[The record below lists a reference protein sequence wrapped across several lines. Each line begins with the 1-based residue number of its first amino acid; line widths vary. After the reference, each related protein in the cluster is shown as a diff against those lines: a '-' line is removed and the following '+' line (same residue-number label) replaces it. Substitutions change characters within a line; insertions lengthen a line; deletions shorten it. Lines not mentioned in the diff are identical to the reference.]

1 MPFFSTSGRR
11 LRLTALT
18 ALLTVLLGCAGPPAT
33 PAGQLSHL
41 LPADVLLV
49 GEQHDAPEHHVL
61 ERQIVEILAVQHR
74 LAAVALEMV
83 EQGHSTA
90 GLPSSANE
98 AQVRAALAWNAESWP
113 WVDYA
118 PAIMAAVE
126 AGIPV
131 IGANLPRDRQRAAM
145 QDLSLDLRLSPE
157 AVERQR
163 QAIRDSHCGLL
174 AESQIAP
181 MARIQIARD
190 LSMAQTLT
198 KAPRPPGRTVL
209 LLAGAGHVL
218 RSVGVPVHLPPDLQ
232 VRILVAAVK
241 DADSARPL
249 TPDTAQAD
257 DSDLVWAS
265 PARPE
270 RDRCAELRQQMQER

>member
-1 MPFFSTSGRR
+1 MPFSFSPGRR
-11 LRLTALT
+11 FRLAAVA
-18 ALLTVLLGCAGPPAT
+18 ALLTGVLGCAGPPAT
-33 PAGQLSHL
+33 PAGQLSRL
-41 LPADVLLV
+41 LPADFLLV

-74 LAAVALEMV
+74 LAALALEMV

-90 GLPSSANE
+90 GLPSSANQ

-113 WVDYA
+113 WDDYA

-163 QAIRDSHCGLL
+163 RAIRDSHCGLL
-174 AESQIAP
+174 ADSQIAP

-190 LSMAQTLT
+190 LSMAQTLA
-198 KAPRPPGRTVL
+198 KADRPPGRTVL

-218 RSVGVPVHLPPDLQ
+218 RSVGVPVHLPPELQ

-249 TPDTAQAD
+249 TPDATQAD

-265 PARPE
+265 PAPPE
-270 RDRCAELRQQMQER
+270 RDHCAELRQQMQER